1 MKKQTRNANRILP
14 EDITPLTD
22 FKRDTAAYIRK
33 LQKTGRA
40 QVLTVN
46 GRAEVVVQSAK
57 SYQQA
62 MDLID
67 QAQTVSILQKRL
79 ADVDRGIDLLPPREA
94 VLAARRRRTARKRI
108 A

>member
-1 MKKQTRNANRILP
+1 MNKRCSILP

-33 LQKTGRA
+33 LQRTGRA

-57 SYQQA
+57 SYQKFMEA
-62 MDLID
+62 IEREATRD
-67 QAQTVSILQKRL
+67 SIRQGL
-79 ADVDRGIDLLPPREA
+79 AEADRGELHPLGKA
-94 VLAARRRRTARKRI
+94 LTQAAARRKARTRRSA
-108 A
+108 

>member
-1 MKKQTRNANRILP
+1 MKKRCSILP

-33 LQKTGRA
+33 LQRTGRA

-57 SYQQA
+57 SYQKFMEVIEREA
-62 MDLID
+62 TRD
-67 QAQTVSILQKRL
+67 SIRQGL
-79 ADVDRGIDLLPPREA
+79 AEADRGELHPLGIALTQA
-94 VLAARRRRTARKRI
+94 AARRKARTRRSA
-108 A
+108 

>member
-1 MKKQTRNANRILP
+1 MRKPRSILP

-33 LQKTGRA
+33 LRKTGRA

-57 SYQQA
+57 SYQKTLEFMEDA
-62 MDLID
+62 
-67 QAQTVSILQKRL
+67 ATVNVLKQRL
-79 ADVDRGIDLLPPREA
+79 ADVDRGIELLPPREA
-94 VLAARRRRTARKRI
+94 VAVAKRRRTSRKRT

>member
-1 MKKQTRNANRILP
+1 MTKRCSILP

-33 LQKTGRA
+33 LQRTGRA

-57 SYQQA
+57 SYQKFMEVIEREA
-62 MDLID
+62 TRD
-67 QAQTVSILQKRL
+67 SIRQGL
-79 ADVDRGIDLLPPREA
+79 AEADRGELHPLGKA
-94 VLAARRRRTARKRI
+94 LTQAAARRKARTRRSA
-108 A
+108 

>member
-1 MKKQTRNANRILP
+1 MKKRCSILP

-33 LQKTGRA
+33 LQRTGRA

-57 SYQQA
+57 SYQKFMEVIEREA
-62 MDLID
+62 TRD
-67 QAQTVSILQKRL
+67 SIRL
-79 ADVDRGIDLLPPREA
+79 GLAEADRGELHPLGKA
-94 VLAARRRRTARKRI
+94 LTQAAARRKARTRRSA
-108 A
+108 

>member
-1 MKKQTRNANRILP
+1 MKKRCSILP

-33 LQKTGRA
+33 LQRTGRA

-57 SYQQA
+57 SYQKFMEVIEREA
-62 MDLID
+62 TRD
-67 QAQTVSILQKRL
+67 SIRQGL
-79 ADVDRGIDLLPPREA
+79 AEADRGELHPLGKA
-94 VLAARRRRTARKRI
+94 LTQAAGRRKARTRRSA
-108 A
+108 

>member
-1 MKKQTRNANRILP
+1 MKKRCSILP

-33 LQKTGRA
+33 LQRTGRA

-57 SYQQA
+57 SYQKFMQKFMEVIEREA
-62 MDLID
+62 TRD
-67 QAQTVSILQKRL
+67 SIRQGL
-79 ADVDRGIDLLPPREA
+79 AEADRGELHPLGKA
-94 VLAARRRRTARKRI
+94 LTQAAARTRRSA
-108 A
+108 

>member
-1 MKKQTRNANRILP
+1 MSKHTRRAASILP

-57 SYQQA
+57 SYQAA

-67 QAQTVSILQKRL
+67 QAQTLSILQKRL
-79 ADVDRGIDLLPPREA
+79 ADVDRGVDLLPPREA
-94 VLAARRRRTARKRI
+94 VSAARRRRTTRKRT

>member
-1 MKKQTRNANRILP
+1 MKKRCSILP

-33 LQKTGRA
+33 LQRTGRA

-57 SYQQA
+57 SYQKFMEA
-62 MDLID
+62 IEREATRD
-67 QAQTVSILQKRL
+67 SIRQGL
-79 ADVDRGIDLLPPREA
+79 AEADRGELHPLGKA
-94 VLAARRRRTARKRI
+94 LTQAAARRKARTRRSA
-108 A
+108 

>member
-1 MKKQTRNANRILP
+1 MKKPRSILP
-14 EDITPLTD
+14 EDILPLTD

-33 LQKTGRA
+33 LRKTGRA

-57 SYQQA
+57 AYQEF
-62 MDLID
+62 MERTETLDVLRR
-67 QAQTVSILQKRL
+67 RL
-79 ADVDRGIDLLPPREA
+79 ADVDRGVELLPPREA
-94 VLAARRRRTARKRI
+94 VAAAKRRRTMRKRS

>member
-1 MKKQTRNANRILP
+1 MKKRCSILP

-33 LQKTGRA
+33 LQRTGRA

-57 SYQQA
+57 SYQKFMEVIEREA
-62 MDLID
+62 TRD
-67 QAQTVSILQKRL
+67 SIRQGL
-79 ADVDRGIDLLPPREA
+79 AEADRGELHPLGKA
-94 VLAARRRRTARKRI
+94 LTQAAARRKARTRRSA
-108 A
+108 

>member
-1 MKKQTRNANRILP
+1 MKKRCSILP

-33 LQKTGRA
+33 LQRTGRA

-57 SYQQA
+57 SYQKFMEVIEREA
-62 MDLID
+62 TRD
-67 QAQTVSILQKRL
+67 SIRQGL
-79 ADVDRGIDLLPPREA
+79 AEADRGELHPLGKA
-94 VLAARRRRTARKRI
+94 LTQAAARTRRSA
-108 A
+108 

>member
-1 MKKQTRNANRILP
+1 MKKQHSILP

-57 SYQQA
+57 AYQKVLEA
-62 MDLID
+62 MEREATLD
-67 QAQTVSILQKRL
+67 SIRQGLTE
-79 ADVDRGIDLLPPREA
+79 ADRGELLPLGKA
-94 VLAARRRRTARKRI
+94 LTQAAARKKARTRRSA
-108 A
+108 